1 MIYRQD
7 SHVQYKTGK
16 DIEFHGFICLIFPNS
31 ISAAHTVQTSETR
44 PVVCPNSKR
53 QTMQNIA
60 NIIVQ
65 FLQDTTNY
73 AHHANATFFFDLAAF
88 DPADAN
94 VLTESSSSPPIFLFL
109 FFLNESFASS
119 NFDFFSCSFFSA
131 SSLRDSLISSICL
144 ALIIFDSISPFFS
157 A

>member
-1 MIYRQD
+1 MFNTRLERALN
-7 SHVQYKTGK
+7 SMVHVPNLSQ
-16 DIEFHGFICLIFPNS
+16 FHLSCPHRANKRNPPSGMPKLQAPNDAKYS
-31 ISAAHTVQTSETR
+31 EYHHAVSSAT
-44 PVVCPNSKR
+44 
-53 QTMQNIA
+53 
-60 NIIVQ
+60 
-65 FLQDTTNY
+65 LQDTANY
-73 AHHANATFFFDLAAF
+73 AHHANATFFFDLVAF

-94 VLTESSSSPPIFLFL
+94 VFTESSSSPPLFLFL